1 MDTFIIIFLL
11 AVIALI
17 LILFFYD
24 RYKKEKNAKDPAL
37 YIDGLKAMLDGY
49 EEAAFSKFRQVVA
62 EESDNIDAYIR
73 IGNILR
79 KYGKPDKA
87 LQVHKDLTLRHG
99 LANNEKKL
107 ILKSLALDFFDLK
120 DHASAHET
128 LEELLTLDSHN
139 RWAVEKLLDIHCQ
152 TENWPAAFET
162 KEKLIK
168 MDGKKSKTRLAIYR
182 FLEGTKLFDKKDY
195 HNARVIFKEAI
206 GMDANCTP
214 AYIYIGD
221 SYLAENRLEDA
232 VAIWKKMIQVIP
244 DESYHVLG
252 RLEKV
257 LFDLGKFGEI
267 SNVCNE
273 ILAASPKNLSAHLT
287 LAEYYYK
294 KGEYNRT
301 AEHLNQSLEEH
312 PESYMP
318 ALELARL
325 YLANNDRKKLGTVID
340 SLQDRLEIL
349 ENTYHCS
356 RCGYKSETRKW
367 LCPSCK
373 AVDSFKLA

>member
-24 RYKKEKNAKDPAL
+24 RYKKDKKAGDPAL

-49 EEAAFSKFRQVVA
+49 EEAAFGKFRQVVA

-87 LQVHKDLTLRHG
+87 LQVHKDLTLRHS
-99 LANNEKKL
+99 LSVNEKKR
-107 ILKSLALDFFDLK
+107 ILKSLTLDFLDLK
-120 DHASAHET
+120 DAESARVT
-128 LEELLTLDSHN
+128 LEELLSLDGNN
-139 RWAVEKLLDIHCQ
+139 RWAVEKLLDIHCM
-152 TENWPAAFET
+152 TDNWQAAIET

-168 MDGKKSKTRLAIYR
+168 IDGNKSKAGLAIYK
-182 FLEGTKLFDKKDY
+182 FLNGVRLFDEKDY
-195 HNARVIFKEAI
+195 HKARVIFKEAI
-206 GMDANCTP
+206 GMDAGCTP
-214 AYIYIGD
+214 AYVYIGD

-232 VAIWKKMIQVIP
+232 VGIWRKMIQVIP
-244 DESYHVLG
+244 DESQYILG
-252 RLEKV
+252 RLKKA

-267 SNVCNE
+267 STICSE
-273 ILAASPKNLSAHLT
+273 ILAASPKNLIARLT

-294 KGEYNRT
+294 KGEYANT
-301 AEHLNQSLEEH
+301 AEHLNLALDER
-312 PESYMP
+312 PESYLP
-318 ALELARL
+318 TLELARL
-325 YLANNDRKKLGTVID
+325 YLANEDRKKLGDLID
-340 SLQDRLEIL
+340 KLQERLETV
-349 ENTYHCS
+349 ENTYRCS
-356 RCGYKSETRKW
+356 RCGYKCETKKW

-373 AVDSFKLA
+373 AVNSFVA

>member
-24 RYKKEKNAKDPAL
+24 RYKKDRKAKDPLL

-99 LANNEKKL
+99 LSPDEKKL

-120 DHASAHET
+120 DAESARVT
-128 LEELLTLDSHN
+128 LEELLSLNGND
-139 RWAVEKLLDIHCQ
+139 RWAIEKLLDIHCLNDDW
-152 TENWPAAFET
+152 EAAIET

-168 MDGKKSKTRLAIYR
+168 MDGKKSKAGLAIYK
-182 FLEGTKLFDKKDY
+182 FLNGVKYFDDREY
-195 HNARVIFKEAI
+195 HKARVIFKEAV
-206 GMDANCTP
+206 GMDAGCTP
-214 AYIYIGD
+214 AYIFIGD

-232 VAIWKKMIQVIP
+232 VTIWRKMIHAIP
-244 DESYHVLG
+244 DESQYVLG
-252 RLEKV
+252 RLKKA

-267 SNVCNE
+267 STICSE
-273 ILAASPKNLSAHLT
+273 ILAASPKNLAARLT

-294 KGEYNRT
+294 KGEYTNT
-301 AEHLNQSLEEH
+301 AEHLNLALDEH
-312 PESYMP
+312 PDSFMP
-318 ALELARL
+318 TLELARL
-325 YLANNDRKKLGTVID
+325 YLADGDRKKLGDLID
-340 SLQDRLEIL
+340 KLQERLETV
-349 ENTYHCS
+349 ENTYRCN
-356 RCGYKSETRKW
+356 RCGQISETRKW

-373 AVDSFKLA
+373 AVDSFVRK

>member
-24 RYKKEKNAKDPAL
+24 RYKKDKKARDPAL

-49 EEAAFSKFRQVVA
+49 EEAAFGKFRQVVA

-73 IGNILR
+73 IGNILQ

-99 LANNEKKL
+99 LSTDEKKL
-107 ILKSLALDFFDLK
+107 ILKSLALDFVDLK
-120 DHASAHET
+120 DAESARVT
-128 LEELLTLDSHN
+128 IEELLALDGNN
-139 RWAVEKLLDIHCQ
+139 RWAVEKLLDIHCL
-152 TENWPAAFET
+152 TDNWEAAIET

-168 MDGKKSKTRLAIYR
+168 MDGSKSRAGLAIYK
-182 FLEGTKLFDKKDY
+182 FFKGVKLFDEKDY
-195 HNARVIFKEAI
+195 HKARLIFKEAI
-206 GMDANCTP
+206 GMDDGCTP
-214 AYIYIGD
+214 AYVYIGD

-232 VAIWKKMIQVIP
+232 VSIWRKLIKAVP
-244 DESYHVLG
+244 DESQYVLG
-252 RLEKV
+252 RLKKA
-257 LFDLGKFGEI
+257 LFDIGKFGEI
-267 SNVCNE
+267 STICSD
-273 ILAASPKNLSAHLT
+273 ILSASPKNLDARLT

-294 KGEYNRT
+294 KGEYANT
-301 AEHLNQSLEEH
+301 TEHLNLALDQH
-312 PESYMP
+312 PKSYQP
-318 ALELARL
+318 ILELARL
-325 YLANNDRKKLGTVID
+325 HLANDDKKKLGDLID
-340 SLQDRLEIL
+340 KLQERLETA

-356 RCGYKSETRKW
+356 RCGHKCETKKW

-373 AVDSFKLA
+373 AVDSFSI